1 VKKLRRRTALL
12 PPWNMPSDPVKAVF
26 WFVHWSLRVLVRY
39 CWILI
44 LAGVIYEGIINGVVG
59 AIVTLLVGLTV
70 WLGIAAI
77 SFVFSIGLGI
87 SRTVSDINR
96 IQRDF
101 SSPFSSFDTFTQ
113 RKGEGKIVEGTIT
126 DLDEERKKRRKEL

>member
-1 VKKLRRRTALL
+1 
-12 PPWNMPSDPVKAVF
+12 MPSDPVKAVF

-44 LAGVIYEGIINGVVG
+44 LAGAIYEGIINGIVG
-59 AIVTLLVGLTV
+59 ALVTLLVGIVV
-70 WLGIAAI
+70 WLGIAVAA
-77 SFVFSIGLGI
+77 FLLGIGIGI

-101 SSPFSSFDTFTQ
+101 SPPFSSFDMFSQ
-113 RKGEGKIVEGTIT
+113 PRKDEGRVVEGTIT
-126 DLDEERKKRRKEL
+126 DLEEERKKRRKEQNNIG

>member
-113 RKGEGKIVEGTIT
+113 RKGESKIVEGTIT